1 MYSRQKRAHW
11 SYWLGAGLLL
21 ACALV
26 FQFGTGSSVVLA
38 ETRATAHVDRV
49 VLNSDINAS
58 SLRLLSRAIESAS
71 SDGAHALVVEVDSPG
86 GDLDSMKAMTQK
98 ILASTVPVVAYVAP
112 AGGRAASAAA
122 FVTLSAQIAAMSPT
136 TRIGAASPVT
146 STGGDIESTLKAKI
160 TNDLVASMTSIQ
172 QRYGRNVSLAVR
184 MVTNASS
191 YDDATAIRSHIVDLG
206 APNLN
211 SLLTSID
218 GRQVRLNN
226 GQQVRLQTADVGIQD
241 VSETPADVFYNFLLD
256 PTVIFFLFLVAM
268 LGVYLEVSHPGAI
281 VPGVTGAIAL
291 LLFLFGAGSLAPNW
305 AGLAL
310 MLLAFVLLVLDV
322 RLPTHGALT
331 IGAVVSLIVGSLIF
345 FNSGGSYNAAYLNP
359 WIIYGAGVV
368 VGLMGLSI
376 VAYAVRVRRAPV
388 RSGQEAMYGAKAVA
402 LTPLQPEG
410 RVSYQGENW
419 AALLDVP
426 DLAVDSGTE
435 LEIVAVEGLRLRV
448 RPLVT
453 PGVDTGKIAPPLE

>member
-21 ACALV
+21 ACALL
-26 FQFGTGSSVVLA
+26 FQFGTGSSVARA
-38 ETRATAHVDRV
+38 EARTTAHVDRV
-49 VLNSDINAS
+49 VLNSDISAS
-58 SLRLLSRAIESAS
+58 SLRLLSRAIDSAS
-71 SDGAHALVVEVDSPG
+71 SDGAHVLVIEVDSPG

-98 ILASTVPVVAYVAP
+98 ILASSVPVVAYVTP

-146 STGGDIESTLKAKI
+146 STGGDIGSTLKAKI

-191 YDDATAIRSHIVDLG
+191 YDDTTAIRSHIVDLG

-211 SLLTSID
+211 SLLASID

-226 GQQVRLQTADVGIQD
+226 GRQVRLQTVDVSVQD
-241 VSETPADVFYNFLLD
+241 VSETPADVAYNFLLD

-331 IGAVVSLIVGSLIF
+331 VGAVVSLVVGSLIF
-345 FNSGGSYNAAYLNP
+345 FDSGGSYNAAYINP
-359 WIIYGAGVV
+359 WIIYGAGIV
-368 VGLMGLSI
+368 VGLMSLAI

-388 RSGQEAMYGAKAVA
+388 RSGQEAMHGAKAVA

-426 DLAVDSGTE
+426 DLSVDSGTE

-453 PGVDTGKIAPPLE
+453 PSVDTGKIAPPLE